1 MAPNTSHTP
10 EQLLSLLQAAIRD
23 APALKYDESRTEDER
38 RWLGRV
44 DAILEASG
52 KMLAVAAFRAARQ
65 RLGSILQSRD
75 DLMMPLYDVLS
86 AMELLVPASMQGAF
100 IPPGD
105 TWDGYS
111 ALVKLVQ
118 RECDDILIVDPY
130 LSSDIYLYFA
140 PPSAAK
146 NGIRCLCQK
155 MNQTLAGLQASAAKW
170 ASDPISEQHPVEV
183 RFAAEKSLHDRLI
196 IIDGK
201 ESWIIT
207 QSIKDIAKRSPAS
220 VTRAEPELAQMKS
233 DYYETLWATATPL
246 D

>member
-1 MAPNTSHTP
+1 MALRGSHTA

-23 APALKYDESRTEDER
+23 APAFNYDEARTEDER

-52 KMLAVAAFRAARQ
+52 KIPAIAAYRAARQ
-65 RLGSILQSRD
+65 SLGSILQSRD
-75 DLMMPLYDVLS
+75 NLMMPLYDVLS

-111 ALVKLVQ
+111 ALVKLMQ
-118 RECDDILIVDPY
+118 RDCDDILIVDPY
-130 LSSDIYLYFA
+130 LNSDIYLYFA
-140 PPSAAK
+140 PHSAARK
-146 NGIRCLCQK
+146 GLRCLCQR
-155 MNQTLAGLQASAAKW
+155 MNQTLAGLQASSAKW
-170 ASDPISEQHPVEV
+170 ASDSISEQHPVEV

-201 ESWIIT
+201 EAWIIT

-220 VTRAEPELAQMKS
+220 VTRAEPELSQMKS
-233 DYYETLWATATPL
+233 DYYETLWANATPFA
-246 D
+246 

>member
-1 MAPNTSHTP
+1 MYGEP
-10 EQLLSLLQAAIRD
+10 
-23 APALKYDESRTEDER
+23 RTEDER

-52 KMLAVAAFRAARQ
+52 NILAIAAFRSARQ
-65 RLGSILQSRD
+65 RLGGMMQSRD
-75 DLMMPLYDVLS
+75 DLMIPLYDVLS

-111 ALVKLVQ
+111 ALVKLIQ

-140 PPSAAK
+140 PHSAAK
-146 NGIRCLCQK
+146 KGIRCLCQK
-155 MNQTLAGLQASAAKW
+155 KNQTFAGLQASAAKW

-183 RFAAEKSLHDRLI
+183 RFAAEKLLHDRLI

-201 ESWIIT
+201 ESWIVT

-220 VTRAEPELAQMKS
+220 VTRTEPELAQMKS
-233 DYYETLWATATPL
+233 NYYETVWASATPL
-246 D
+246 V